1 MGEKASPYLVASSI
15 YILFQM
21 SNQDKADLKP
31 MFKNLKFSAISNLI
45 SRNQKQLLKYLFKL
59 LSWKQRENIF
69 KMLKILNQLDC
80 FSIPWIQQ
88 DPRQQEYL
96 E

>member
-1 MGEKASPYLVASSI
+1 
-15 YILFQM
+15 M
-21 SNQDKADLKP
+21 SNQDKADLKR
-31 MFKNLKFSAISNLI
+31 MFKNLKFSTISNLI

-59 LSWKQRENIF
+59 LSWKQRENTL

-80 FSIPWIQQ
+80 FCVSWIQQ
-88 DPRQQEYL
+88 DPRQQQYL